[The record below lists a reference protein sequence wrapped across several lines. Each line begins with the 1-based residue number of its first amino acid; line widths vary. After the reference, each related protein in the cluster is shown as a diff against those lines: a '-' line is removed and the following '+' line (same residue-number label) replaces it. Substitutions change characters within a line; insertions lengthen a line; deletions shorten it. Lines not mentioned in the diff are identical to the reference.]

1 MPDRPLAELGHVA
14 HIGHVE
20 LLTPRLSESLAFFTQ
35 ILGMEQVDADD
46 ACAYLRGYGDYQRW
60 TLKLTASD
68 EAGIGRLAL
77 RASSE
82 QALQRRAEVL
92 TDSGPIDGWSDGD
105 HGHGPA
111 FGFRDPE
118 GHAFE
123 LYFATVRQNTPA
135 GVAKNRYGRR
145 GDTPGVGV
153 KRLDH
158 VNLFARDV
166 QANRSFAQQYLGYRL
181 LDSVLDDAG
190 REEAAFMTR
199 TIAPLELVYVRDAP
213 HRVGRLHHLAFWVDT
228 REDVLRAADVFVDHG
243 VAIEAGP
250 ALHTVG
256 SSFFLYANEPG
267 GNRIEITTGADFV
280 FDPDG
285 PPRVWTAAERRR
297 GIGWGLQF
305 PDTWKTYG
313 TPE

>member
-1 MPDRPLAELGHVA
+1 M
-14 HIGHVE
+14 
-20 LLTPRLSESLAFFTQ
+20 
-35 ILGMEQVDADD
+35 
-46 ACAYLRGYGDYQRW
+46 
-60 TLKLTASD
+60 
-68 EAGIGRLAL
+68 
-77 RASSE
+77 
-82 QALQRRAEVL
+82 
-92 TDSGPIDGWSDGD
+92 
-105 HGHGPA
+105 
-111 FGFRDPE
+111 
-118 GHAFE
+118 
-123 LYFATVRQNTPA
+123 
-135 GVAKNRYGRR
+135 AKNRYGRR

-213 HRVGRLHHLAFWVDT
+213 HRVGRLHHLAFWVDS

-256 SSFFLYANEPG
+256 SSFFLYAIEPG

>member
-1 MPDRPLAELGHVA
+1 MSDPSSADLGDIA

-20 LLTPRLSESLAFFTQ
+20 LLTPRLHDSLGFFTE
-35 ILGMEQVDADD
+35 ILGMEQVDDGD
-46 ACAYLRGYGDYQRW
+46 ACAYPRSYGDYQQW
-60 TLKLTASD
+60 ALKLTASD
-68 EAGIGRLAL
+68 AAGIGCLAL

-82 QALQRRAEVL
+82 QALQRRAQAL
-92 TDSGPIDGWSDGD
+92 TPSGRSDGWSDGD

-111 FGFRDPE
+111 FAFRDPE
-118 GHAFE
+118 GHGFE
-123 LYFATVRQNTPA
+123 LYFSTTRQSTPT
-135 GVAKNRYGRR
+135 GVVKNRYARR

-158 VNLFARDV
+158 VNVFARDV
-166 QANRSFAQQYLGYRL
+166 AANRSFAQEYLGYRL

-190 REEAAFMTR
+190 LEEAAFMTR

-213 HRVGRLHHLAFWVDT
+213 DRVGRLHHLAFWVDS

-256 SSFFLYANEPG
+256 SSFFLYALEPG
-267 GNRIEITTGADFV
+267 GNRIEVTTGADFV

-285 PPRVWTAAERRR
+285 PPRVWTAAQRRR

-313 TPE
+313 TPV